1 MKVNVFLRSHHQEII
16 DIINSFGQVE
26 FSSHDF
32 IEKLSQRF
40 QGDYIQILS
49 GYESTG
55 KPFQT
60 VHRLIARYLSSN
72 KAFFKIKKAPKKKS
86 ENVFGNKDVIQWWSK
101 I

>member
-16 DIINSFGQVE
+16 NIINSFGQTE

-40 QGDYIQILS
+40 QTEYIQILS
-49 GYESTG
+49 EYDHTG

-72 KAFFKIKKAPKKKS
+72 KAIFSITKAPKKSS
-86 ENVFGNKDVIQWWSK
+86 ENVFGNRDIIQWWGK